1 MSENIEDL
9 SIQWVEE
16 DGTVSVK
23 EIDKFVLSK
32 GSWTTIMFLYQ
43 DRDRRSGEY
52 SPAKVRIVRYQKRS
66 AATCPRANSTFPAEN
81 RHVRSS
87 RSSPNGMRIRTLT
100 QIQRT
105 TEGRAISHSSIS
117 RYSAVQYT

>member
-66 AATCPRANSTFPAEN
+66 GRYLPQSKFNISSGKQAQKIIEILSQWYADSDSDSDSTDD
-81 RHVRSS
+81 
-87 RSSPNGMRIRTLT
+87 
-100 QIQRT
+100 
-105 TEGRAISHSSIS
+105 
-117 RYSAVQYT
+117 